1 MTSKA
6 RFTMKQYSV
15 YYNGSFIESTGY
27 FDSVTKVR
35 SFLKKRYSDYSS
47 ITFQAV
53 YPLLEE
59 KVYKV

>member
-1 MTSKA
+1 
-6 RFTMKQYSV
+6 MKQYSV

-47 ITFQAV
+47 ITFRAV
-53 YPLLEE
+53 YPIFEK
-59 KVYKV
+59 KVYNV

>member
-1 MTSKA
+1 
-6 RFTMKQYSV
+6 MKQYSV

-27 FDSVTKVR
+27 FDSITKVR
-35 SFLKKRYSDYSS
+35 NYLKKRYSDVSL

-53 YPLLEE
+53 YPVFEK